1 MRQLSWTDDMM
12 LRAETPET
20 PLQIQMLLIYDPST
34 APGGKVTFKGILEEL
49 DARLHLADVFR
60 RRLTELP
67 GGLDRPYWVDD
78 PSFDLE
84 YHVRHIGLPQ
94 PGDWRQLCIQVAR
107 LHARQI
113 DLRRPPWEITVI
125 EGLNSVPGVPKGS
138 FAMALKLHHCAVD
151 GMASVQMIA
160 AMHDLAADSPRPAAP
175 DGPWQPDPLPT
186 TANLLSR
193 TAIKAALYPVAG
205 RARYLASS
213 APKAVRGLAGLPAK
227 LVSGVSRM
235 AEFGT
240 PSFPPKTRFNQTV
253 SAHRVF
259 EARFHDLDDFKRIKA
274 RVPGSTVNDVA
285 LAYVGG
291 ALRHYLDGHGELP
304 DESLVAAC
312 PISLR
317 DASANDG
324 QRQHAVRPV
333 AIARNRHRRP
343 TRPAH
348 RDRCVDRGEPVGVGS
363 VDTEPADRTD
373 WNGADLVAR
382 GGGQGSERASVLR
395 PDGRQYDRDQRARSD
410 AADLLPRRATVTRR
424 RSWATHRWHEPDPCR
439 RELQR
444 HAVDQRDR
452 GPRRPAGS
460 VEVCR
465 VHGARL
471 CGVALDRGLTRSRSL
486 ERVTGFEPVCT
497 ALQAAA

>member
-1 MRQLSWTDDMM
+1 MQQLSWTDDML

-20 PLQIQMLLIYDPST
+20 PQQIQLLLIYDPST

-60 RRLTELP
+60 RRLTETQF
-67 GGLDRPYWVDD
+67 GLDRPYWVDD

-107 LHARQI
+107 LHGRQI

-160 AMHDLAADSPRPAAP
+160 AMHDLAPDSPRPPAP
-175 DGPWQPDPLPT
+175 DPPWRPAPLPS
-186 TANLLSR
+186 TADLLSR
-193 TAIKAALYPVAG
+193 TAIKAALYPLRAG
-205 RARYLASS
+205 TVLASS
-213 APKAVRGLAGLPAK
+213 APKAVRGLAGLPGK
-227 LVSGVSRM
+227 LISRVYRIPELG
-235 AEFGT
+235 A

-253 SAHRVF
+253 SPHRVF

-291 ALRHYLDGHGELP
+291 ALRHYLDKHGELP

-312 PISLR
+312 PMSLR
-317 DASANDG
+317 QADDTTAQGNALFGRLQSLGTDISDPLVRLATIAESTAGSRSESNHETRTQLIELIGTVPTSLLGVAAKAASALPFSGPNVANTTVTNVPG
-324 QRQHAVRPV
+324 PPV
-333 AIARNRHRRP
+333 PIYF
-343 TRPAH
+343 
-348 RDRCVDRGEPVGVGS
+348 RGAQLLRAAGLGPLIGGMNLIHVVASYNGTLS
-363 VDTEPADRTD
+363 ISATADR
-373 WNGADLVAR
+373 
-382 GGGQGSERASVLR
+382 
-395 PDGRQYDRDQRARSD
+395 D
-410 AADLLPRRATVTRR
+410 AL
-424 RSWATHRWHEPDPCR
+424 PDPANYADCMEHAFE
-439 RELQR
+439 ELLSI
-444 HAVDQRDR
+444 A
-452 GPRRPAGS
+452 
-460 VEVCR
+460 E
-465 VHGARL
+465 
-471 CGVALDRGLTRSRSL
+471 
-486 ERVTGFEPVCT
+486 
-497 ALQAAA
+497 